1 MLVLLPLTLYSL
13 VQLLTNTLQC
23 KLFKIYSLHKPLRIG
38 VEAHVG
44 QQMGGVTF
52 LYVLVP
58 VVLARLASAR
68 TRRARATASPS
79 SAQVRAGD
87 SHRTRTLLAFTRMA
101 GARCAEHC
109 GVQAKV

>member
-1 MLVLLPLTLYSL
+1 MLLLLVLYSL
-13 VQLLTNTLQC
+13 VQLLINTLQG
-23 KLFKIYSLHKPLRIG
+23 KLFKIYSSHKLLRIG

-44 QQMGGVTF
+44 QQMGGLTF

-87 SHRTRTLLAFTRMA
+87 SHRTHALLAYTRME

-109 GVQAKV
+109 GVQAG